1 MAKTMSFEASRREML
16 AAIKKRS
23 KKVETRVIHF
33 EDNGVLDFLSK
44 VDAGEKASRKSKFMC
59 G

>member
-1 MAKTMSFEASRREML
+1 MAKSMSFETSRREML
-16 AAIKKRS
+16 AEVKKRS
-23 KKVETRVIHF
+23 KKVETKVIHF

-44 VDAGEKASRKSKFMC
+44 VDAFEKASRKSKFMC